1 MAIKLDEI
9 LRAERKS
16 RAEDTWARTNAKAAD
31 LEYEEEEEGVDDIMG
46 DEGGKVWKYA
56 AI

>member
-1 MAIKLDEI
+1 LAIKLDEI
-9 LRAERKS
+9 LRTERKS

-46 DEGGKVWKYA
+46 DEGGKVCKYA